1 MLKMNREQAEI
12 IYNSLLQTL
21 RACNIDFD
29 SKHEQ
34 LQNVITN
41 RHDATDVLDQLDIFY
56 EFIISE
62 NDISFDEEKQITE
75 EGGS

>member
-21 RACNIDFD
+21 RACNIEFD

-41 RHDATDVLDQLDIFY
+41 RHDVTDVLDQLDIFY
-56 EFIISE
+56 EFIVSE
-62 NDISFDEEKQITE
+62 NDINFDEEEKMLE
-75 EGGS
+75 E